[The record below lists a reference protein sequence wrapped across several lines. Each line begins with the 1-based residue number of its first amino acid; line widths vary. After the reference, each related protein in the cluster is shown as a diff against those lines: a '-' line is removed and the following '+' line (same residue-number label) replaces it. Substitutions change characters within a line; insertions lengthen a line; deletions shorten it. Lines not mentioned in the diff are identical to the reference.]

1 MDQRRLAICDPS
13 SETREPLR
21 NLLLGMEGVS
31 LEAESNRY
39 EYFRDVVEQY
49 TPDIVIIALD
59 SDPNLGIQLVVQL
72 KREQPQLAILAV
84 SGRTDGQFILQTL
97 RSGANEFLQQPI
109 QFEELQNALDRIRP
123 IDHMPM
129 SGGSGDDQRRRPT
142 SQQKTMSKV
151 IAIVGSRGGI
161 GCTSL
166 AVNLGCCLSADKNNR
181 VVLVDLDM
189 ALGDSHVTLDVVPSY
204 TLADV
209 AMNIGEIDQK
219 FLRSV
224 LTQHE
229 SGLCLLPHP
238 MQLDEASLVHEE
250 HLTRLFSYLKASF
263 THVILD
269 LSKSFRPTDFVA
281 LRTADMVLLVAQLE
295 LTSISNIVRL
305 LQSMNSVEDL
315 AQKVFV
321 VMNRVGADEQEIN
334 IKKAEEIVGRTVFWQ
349 IPNDSR
355 SMLGARNAG
364 KPLLAHAPRS
374 KSCIAIQQ
382 LADAMGGKSKM
393 PEVSVVKKDK
403 DRRGGGLFGI
413 FGGGKK

>member
-1 MDQRRLAICDPS
+1 MDQRRIAICDPAN
-13 SETREPLR
+13 ETREPLR

-31 LEAESNRY
+31 LEAECTRY
-39 EYFRDVVEQY
+39 EYFHDVVEQY
-49 TPDIVIIALD
+49 LPDIAIIALD
-59 SDPNLGIQLVVQL
+59 NDPNLGIQLVVQL
-72 KREQPQLAILAV
+72 KRMVPQLAILAV
-84 SGRTDGQFILQTL
+84 SARTDGQFILQTL

-109 QFEELQNALDRIRP
+109 QFEELQTALDRISP
-123 IDHMPM
+123 QHGMVMPD
-129 SGGSGDDQRRRPT
+129 GKKAPERRPST
-142 SQQKTMSKV
+142 PSKL

-166 AVNLGCCLSADKNNR
+166 AVNVGCCLAADKNNR
-181 VVLVDLDM
+181 AVLVDLDM

-209 AMNIGEIDQK
+209 AMNIAEIDQK

-224 LTQHE
+224 LTQHD

-250 HLTRLFSYLKASF
+250 HLTRLFAYLRASF

-281 LRTADMVLLVAQLE
+281 LTAADMVLLVAQLE

-305 LQSMNSVEDL
+305 LQSMNNVEDL
-315 AQKVFV
+315 AQKVFI
-321 VMNRVGADEQEIN
+321 VMNRVGADEQEIS
-334 IKKAEEIVGRTVFWQ
+334 IKRAEEIIGRTVFWQ

-355 SMLGARNAG
+355 AMLGARNAG
-364 KPLLAHAPRS
+364 KPLMTHAPRS
-374 KSCIAIQQ
+374 KSSLAIQQ
-382 LADAMGGKSKM
+382 LAESLSGKGKV
-393 PEVSVVKKDK
+393 PEVGILNKKK
-403 DRRGGGLFGI
+403 EKPEKKSGGLFGL
-413 FGGGKK
+413 FGGR

>member
-1 MDQRRLAICDPS
+1 
-13 SETREPLR
+13 
-21 NLLLGMEGVS
+21 MEAVS

-39 EYFRDVVEQY
+39 EYFRDVVEQ
-49 TPDIVIIALD
+49 TMPDIVIIALD

-72 KREQPQLAILAV
+72 KREQPHLAILAV
-84 SGRTDGQFILQTL
+84 SARTDGQFILQTL

-109 QFEELQNALDRIRP
+109 QFEELQTALDRISPHQMVAMPGQAPKPGPVRP
-123 IDHMPM
+123 SM
-129 SGGSGDDQRRRPT
+129 T
-142 SQQKTMSKV
+142 SKV
-151 IAIVGSRGGI
+151 LAVVGSRGGI

-166 AVNLGCCLSADKNNR
+166 AVNLGCCLAADKNNR

-209 AMNIGEIDQK
+209 AMNIAEIDQK

-281 LRTADMVLLVAQLE
+281 LRTADMILLVAQLE

-305 LQSMNSVEDL
+305 MSSMNNVEDL

-321 VMNRVGADEQEIN
+321 VMNRVGADEQEIS
-334 IKKAEEIVGRTVFWQ
+334 IKKAEEIIGRTIFWQ

-364 KPLLAHAPRS
+364 KPLVSHAPRS
-374 KSCIAIQQ
+374 KSCTAIQS
-382 LADAMGGKSKM
+382 LADAVSGKAKM
-393 PEVSVVKKDK
+393 PEVNVVKKDK
-403 DRRGGGLFGI
+403 SSKKDSGGGFLGGLFG
-413 FGGGKK
+413 KK